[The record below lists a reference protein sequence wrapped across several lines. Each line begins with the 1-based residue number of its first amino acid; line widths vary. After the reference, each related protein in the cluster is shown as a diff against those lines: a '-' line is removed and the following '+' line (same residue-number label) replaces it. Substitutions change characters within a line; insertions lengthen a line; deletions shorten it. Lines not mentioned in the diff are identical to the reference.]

1 LETQIRKLGVKIEL
15 GVEVTPNLVDR
26 LKPNVVILA
35 VGTSNLIP
43 RIPGIDRKHVRT
55 AEEVLQGAPV
65 GEKVVIIGGGLV
77 GCEVAD
83 ELSER
88 GKNVTIVEVLP
99 EIPKGKGVTVMTRLL
114 GRLENK
120 KVAILTH
127 TQCREITETGL
138 MYMDQEGRKQNLPA
152 DSVVL
157 AAGAKPNRDLY
168 VSISNLIPQ
177 TYLVGDC
184 VEPGRIMEAVSDG
197 FQIARDL

>member
-1 LETQIRKLGVKIEL
+1 
-15 GVEVTPNLVDR
+15 
-26 LKPNVVILA
+26 
-35 VGTSNLIP
+35 
-43 RIPGIDRKHVRT
+43 
-55 AEEVLQGAPV
+55 
-65 GEKVVIIGGGLV
+65 
-77 GCEVAD
+77 
-83 ELSER
+83 
-88 GKNVTIVEVLP
+88 
-99 EIPKGKGVTVMTRLL
+99 MTRLL

-120 KVAILTH
+120 KVAILIH

-138 MYMDQEGRKQNLPA
+138 MYMDQDGRKQNLPA